1 MKVDCS
7 VLLLQ
12 AINRGEYDESFL
24 TVDDPLAKSIGE
36 QSQNLA
42 YCNENFTCK
51 PYGLEQG
58 NFARRIKLV
67 LNHSVK
73 GIFYVELLIPDD
85 LLFVTYHVI
94 RKQNKDPLVY
104 QVTVSSSIKCKPG
117 KFIHC

>member
-7 VLLLQ
+7 ALLLQ
-12 AINRGEYDESFL
+12 AINSGEYGESFL
-24 TVDDPLAKSIGE
+24 TVDDPLAKSIEE
-36 QSQNLA
+36 QSQNVA
-42 YCNENFTCK
+42 YCNENFTCR

-85 LLFVTYHVI
+85 RLVVTCQVI

-104 QVTVSSSIKCKPG
+104 QVTVSSSIKCTAG
-117 KFIHC
+117 KFIHS